1 MEAMQAAGLTPMQ
14 VLVAATRGG
23 SLAMGVSEAT
33 GTLERGKA
41 ADLIVV
47 GGDPTR
53 DIANLRRLRF
63 VMRAGVLRSIEELRA
78 APGRR

>member
-14 VLVAATRGG
+14 VLVAATRGA
-23 SLAMGVSEAT
+23 SLAMSSDKVS
-33 GTLERGKA
+33 GTLEAGKT

-47 GGDPTR
+47 EADPTK

-63 VMRAGVLRSIEELRA
+63 VMRAGVLHSLDELRA
-78 APGRR
+78 PVAAP